1 MKKQNSKKEQTF
13 SFAEIAKQL
22 GVTEAEV
29 IQAAKEDGLIDENG
43 KPTEYAIREGL
54 LVEEVNQT
62 GFGSN

>member
-1 MKKQNSKKEQTF
+1 MKEQNSKKEQTF

>member
-1 MKKQNSKKEQTF
+1 MKEQNSKKEQTF

-43 KPTEYAIREGL
+43 KPTEFAIREGL
-54 LVEEVNQT
+54 LVEEVIQT